1 MVTLVVQDKERL
13 DDDHFIKMLQ
23 GGVTGKDSRLTNK
36 IAQNSGIY
44 AVPISKKLPW
54 MTISNVPQE
63 LFDDVRNGK
72 KP

>member
-1 MVTLVVQDKERL
+1 
-13 DDDHFIKMLQ
+13 MLQ